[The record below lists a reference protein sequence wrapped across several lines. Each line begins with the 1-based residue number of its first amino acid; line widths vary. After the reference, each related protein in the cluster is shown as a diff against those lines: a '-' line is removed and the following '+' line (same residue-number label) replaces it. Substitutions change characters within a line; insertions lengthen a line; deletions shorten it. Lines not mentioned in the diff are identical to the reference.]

1 MLPVQAEPSS
11 TPAPGIKQPADR
23 VAADSPGAGG
33 GHDFGE
39 LFMDLG
45 VLAITGL
52 LVTGIVLLRRWLTL
66 RSRKPH
72 PALPRERLLPLSRH
86 DALHDPK
93 YLGRILEDDEPP
105 RRA

>member
-1 MLPVQAEPSS
+1 MLPVQAEPEP
-11 TPAPGIKQPADR
+11 TPDPGIQQSADR
-23 VAADSPGAGG
+23 GSADPAAISSGRGA
-33 GHDFGE
+33 E
-39 LFMDLG
+39 VLFMDLA
-45 VLAITGL
+45 VLAITAL
-52 LVTGIVLLRRWLTL
+52 LVGGILLLRRWLTL

-105 RRA
+105 RGD